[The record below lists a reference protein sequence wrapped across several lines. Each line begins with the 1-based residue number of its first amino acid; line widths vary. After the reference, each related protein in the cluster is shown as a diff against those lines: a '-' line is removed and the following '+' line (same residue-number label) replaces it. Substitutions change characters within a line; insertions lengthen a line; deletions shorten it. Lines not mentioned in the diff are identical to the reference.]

1 MCVCGRSHW
10 NLTGIMAV
18 CRSSG
23 EGKREGSRRS
33 SLEGKVV
40 EGMAVD
46 NASSIGG
53 RIEATCHSFE
63 KRRQKTIVKLRDLLL
78 RGAPRSTPTSPYR
91 PPFQGIQT
99 FKPLTLN

>member
-1 MCVCGRSHW
+1 
-10 NLTGIMAV
+10 MAL

-53 RIEATCHSFE
+53 RVEATCHSFE
-63 KRRQKTIVKLRDLLL
+63 RRR
-78 RGAPRSTPTSPYR
+78 
-91 PPFQGIQT
+91 
-99 FKPLTLN
+99 